1 MTCTVSTGAG
11 VAVSLEDASTGST
24 LLGTDEEVW
33 YTVSG
38 TTLVEVTCT
47 VSAGISSELWA
58 ASLVTISLG
67 ATGEGVV
74 G

>member
-11 VAVSLEDASTGST
+11 VAMSLEDASMGST
-24 LLGTDEEVW
+24 LLGTDEVW

-47 VSAGISSELWA
+47 VSAGTSSELWA